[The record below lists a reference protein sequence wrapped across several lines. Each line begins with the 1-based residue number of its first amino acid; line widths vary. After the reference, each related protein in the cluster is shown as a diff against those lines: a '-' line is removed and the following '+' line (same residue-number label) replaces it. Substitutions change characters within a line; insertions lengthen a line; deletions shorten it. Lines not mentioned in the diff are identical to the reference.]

1 MMQRAKIAFNFQ
13 ISKDLGHYKKETEQS
28 YEVPQYFPQ
37 MTDLGEKFLFHFTK
51 VMEKSQLTVS
61 ATKIP
66 REHLVN
72 ISFVQCFFFRN
83 QEKLHEST
91 EVAVLLLSL
100 CKIKSFF
107 CS

>member
-1 MMQRAKIAFNFQ
+1 MIQGVKIGLNFQ

-37 MTDLGEKFLFHFTK
+37 MIDPGEKFLFHFTK

-72 ISFVQCFFFRN
+72 ISLLQCFFFRN

-91 EVAVLLLSL
+91 EVAA
-100 CKIKSFF
+100 KF
-107 CS
+107 CFTS